1 MKDAIP
7 LKQPLW
13 EFDRK
18 LLLISEEGHAYISEL
33 FSKYRP
39 DVKTVLKDQQGAD
52 MAGFVAR
59 ISADDLSDGEYRIG
73 LYFISKKNGKPCVKY
88 TDTFVKVA
96 EGQIPVLRK
105 EERA

>member
-1 MKDAIP
+1 M
-7 LKQPLW
+7 
-13 EFDRK
+13 
-18 LLLISEEGHAYISEL
+18 
-33 FSKYRP
+33 
-39 DVKTVLKDQQGAD
+39 LKDQQGAD

-59 ISADDLSDGEYRIG
+59 ICADDLKDGEYRIG
-73 LYFISKKNGKPCVKY
+73 LYFVSKKSGKPFVRY